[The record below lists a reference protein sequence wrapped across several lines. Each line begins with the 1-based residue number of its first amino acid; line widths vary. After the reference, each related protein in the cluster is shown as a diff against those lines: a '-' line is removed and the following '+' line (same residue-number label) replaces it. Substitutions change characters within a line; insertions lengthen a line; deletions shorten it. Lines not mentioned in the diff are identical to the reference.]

1 MDKSYECTCVYLWS
15 TECLFVST
23 CTCGCVCMC
32 SPGRDEGR
40 TWFIVL
46 RSIKAESP
54 IKMHDRPIKI
64 QTGPK
69 PVVGKPR
76 FRLGTRQNVFYGL
89 KRRCPVLFRFTSFHL
104 QTLRSKNKRNTE
116 RTKPNFQYIFFFFTN
131 PEDLKFKDIGE
142 LI

>member
-1 MDKSYECTCVYLWS
+1 MDKRYECTCVYLWS
-15 TECLFVST
+15 PERLFVST

-40 TWFIVL
+40 TWFIAL

-54 IKMHDRPIKI
+54 IKMYDRPIKI

-76 FRLGTRQNVFYGL
+76 FRLGTRQNVFTGSNGD
-89 KRRCPVLFRFTSFHL
+89 VLFCTVLPVSIYKFSEAKTREIPKEQNQILS
-104 QTLRSKNKRNTE
+104 
-116 RTKPNFQYIFFFFTN
+116 IFFFH
-131 PEDLKFKDIGE
+131 ESRRFKIQGH
-142 LI
+142 

>member
-1 MDKSYECTCVYLWS
+1 MYLWS
-15 TECLFVST
+15 PECLFVST

-76 FRLGTRQNVFYGL
+76 FHLGTRQNVFTGSNGN
-89 KRRCPVLFRFTSFHL
+89 VLFCSVLLVFIYKLSEAKIREIPKGQNQILSI
-104 QTLRSKNKRNTE
+104 
-116 RTKPNFQYIFFFFTN
+116 YFFFH
-131 PEDLKFKDIGE
+131 ESRRFKIQGH
-142 LI
+142 